1 MRTEKQV
8 DRAEE
13 RIQKQTM
20 QILIPD
26 MTEVTLQIN
35 RETRDIQ

>member
-8 DRAEE
+8 GGAEE

-20 QILIPD
+20 QILISD
-26 MTEVTLQIN
+26 VTEVTLQIN
-35 RETRDIQ
+35 RETRHSQ